1 MEMIRRAI
9 AALSVTAA
17 VAAALRAGGGVPVE
31 RQSGGWRPLK
41 GPDLT

>member
-17 VAAALRAGGGVPVE
+17 VTAALRAAGGVTVE
-31 RQSGGWRPLK
+31 RQSGGWRPLE